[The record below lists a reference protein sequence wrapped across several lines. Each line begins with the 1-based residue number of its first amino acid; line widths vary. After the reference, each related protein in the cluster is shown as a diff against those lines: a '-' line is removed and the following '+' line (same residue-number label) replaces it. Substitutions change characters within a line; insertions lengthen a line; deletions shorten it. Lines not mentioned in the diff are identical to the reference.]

1 MTIASKK
8 YVPPQYNQLLAVT
21 LLRLLII
28 PFADGGWGE
37 LLASF
42 LLFHIS
48 FLIIRSYRLKR
59 SLFGLLVAI
68 ASLGFLLEILL
79 TLGKIPTSTL
89 FLVTTQGIYSCFFGS
104 AVFLILRSILQV
116 SRVTGDTVK
125 GGVCVYLLL
134 GYFWG
139 LLYSIVYT
147 LDNNAFSSAL
157 VTETSRL
164 RVLYF
169 SFVTLTTLGFGDITP
184 ASEVAS
190 ILTVLEA
197 LIGQVYP
204 AVFMALLVSSYL
216 AHRESPAPSA
226 SIKPESKSN
235 HP

>member
-1 MTIASKK
+1 MIPFSKRAS
-8 YVPPQYNQLLAVT
+8 PPQYNQLLAVT
-21 LLRLLII
+21 VLRLLVI

-37 LLASF
+37 LLASL

-48 FLIIRSYRLKR
+48 FLIIQSYRLRR
-59 SLFGLLVAI
+59 SLFALMVAI
-68 ASLGFLLEILL
+68 AAIGFLLDLLL
-79 TLGKIPTSTL
+79 TVGGLPPSTPV
-89 FLVTTQGIYSCFFGS
+89 LVTVQSIYSFFFGS
-104 AVFLILRSILQV
+104 AVLLILRDILQA

-134 GYFWG
+134 GYFWA

-147 LDNNAFSSAL
+147 LDVNAFSSAL

-169 SFVTLTTLGFGDITP
+169 SFVTLTTLGFGDIAP
-184 ASEVAS
+184 VSEVAS
-190 ILTVLEA
+190 ILTILEA

-216 AHRESPAPSA
+216 AHREFPEASA
-226 SIKPESKSN
+226 TVKSDSQSSKQ
-235 HP
+235 

>member
-1 MTIASKK
+1 MVIFSKAPA
-8 YVPPQYNQLLAVT
+8 PPQYNQLLVVT
-21 LLRLLII
+21 VLRLLVI

-48 FLIIRSYRLKR
+48 FLIIRSYRLSQ
-59 SLFGLLVAI
+59 SLFVLMVAI
-68 ASLGFLLEILL
+68 ASVGFLLDILL
-79 TLGKIPTSTL
+79 TLGGLPTSTF
-89 FLVTTQGIYSCFFGS
+89 FLVTTQGIYSFFFGS
-104 AVFLILRSILQV
+104 AVFLILRSILQA

-139 LLYSIVYT
+139 LLYNIVYT
-147 LDNNAFSSAL
+147 VDSNAFSSAL

-164 RVLYF
+164 GVLYF

-216 AHRESPAPSA
+216 AHREFPEASA
-226 SIKPESKSN
+226 SIKRESQSN
-235 HP
+235 N